1 MSECPEDLRFI
12 FQALGETSPFKGFC
26 RGYIGFYSTIGYIGI
41 YTYRG
46 YRGVLLGL
54 YRDNGKENGA
64 YYLGFRV
71 WLRSLHLLGLGLKDG
86 SFGFRTVLRFGGA
99 RILVSS
105 SAGTTQLEVPQVSEY
120 LNH

>member
-1 MSECPEDLRFI
+1 M
-12 FQALGETSPFKGFC
+12 
-26 RGYIGFYSTIGYIGI
+26 
-41 YTYRG
+41 
-46 YRGVLLGL
+46 GL

-86 SFGFRTVLRFGGA
+86 NFGFRKVLRFGPFGGA